1 MPKVTQQTLEA
12 RKEQILLA
20 AAACF
25 SRTGF
30 HRTTMRDI
38 LREVQLSAGAVYNYF
53 PSKEAILQQ
62 MAERDLQSAIELLKQ
77 LSPADAYAV
86 MRLLELMFGDLD
98 RIVTSGGARLT
109 VTVLA
114 EVATNPELHQKIMPF
129 RRQLKLEVTQFV
141 HAYCSAQKLS
151 ITESD
156 ITFMVDAL
164 FQLFNGAICSAALN
178 EYVDTKKIVH
188 LSQQLVKLTL
198 GSKAA
203 GI

>member
-1 MPKVTQQTLEA
+1 MPKVTQQALDA
-12 RKEQILLA
+12 RKEQILFA
-20 AAACF
+20 AASCF
-25 SRTGF
+25 SRSGF

-77 LSPADAYAV
+77 LSPADTFAV

-98 RIVTSGGARLT
+98 RIVTSGGATLT

-114 EVATNPELHQKIMPF
+114 EVATNTELHQKIMPF
-129 RRQLKLEVTQFV
+129 RRKLKLEVTQFV
-141 HAYCSAQKLS
+141 QAYCSAQNLS

-178 EYVDTKKIVH
+178 EHVNTKKIVH
-188 LSQQLVKLTL
+188 LGQQLVKLTL

-203 GI
+203 GF